1 MKKSIIFALIVSVFV
16 SINANAQIDIV
27 SVNWKEVEAIAR
39 QKPDSIKSLV
49 KKLTAKELDNTM
61 TLQQK
66 VLAYCGQSYISKS
79 QETAVFNDMML
90 ARERGENDKTI
101 TMAQKVLETNP
112 LNLTAIDA
120 IVSTIQKMEKEKKD
134 VSSYASIDKKHYRVV
149 LKRILSTIAVTGEGS
164 KDKPFQTTSI
174 SDAKDFMKL
183 HLELDTPTS
192 HSINTKGKSPE
203 VIFKLKETSQYYSE
217 KSICFDLTRIQELDG
232 TVTTRTEL

>member
-1 MKKSIIFALIVSVFV
+1 MKKSIIIAIIVSVFV
-16 SINANAQIDIV
+16 SLKANAQLDIIA
-27 SVNWKEVEAIAR
+27 VNWKEVESIAT
-39 QKPDSIKSLV
+39 QKPDSIKNLV

-79 QETAVFNDMML
+79 QETADANNMRL
-90 ARERGENDKTI
+90 ARDRGENDKTI
-101 TMAQKVLETNP
+101 AMAQKVLETNP
-112 LNLTAIDA
+112 LNLSAIDA

-134 VSSYASIDKKHYRVV
+134 VSQYAGIDKKHYRVI

-164 KDKPFQTTSI
+164 KDKPFQTTSRR
-174 SDAKDFMKL
+174 DAKDFMKL
-183 HLELDTPTS
+183 HLELDNPAS

-203 VIFKLKETSQYYSE
+203 VVFKLKEPSQYYSE
-217 KSICFDLTRIQELDG
+217 KTISFDITRIQELDG